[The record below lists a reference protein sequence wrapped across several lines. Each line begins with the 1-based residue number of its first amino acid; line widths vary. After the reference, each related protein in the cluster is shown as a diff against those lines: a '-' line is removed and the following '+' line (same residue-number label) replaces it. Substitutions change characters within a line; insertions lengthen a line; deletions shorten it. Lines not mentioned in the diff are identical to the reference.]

1 MVSEQLQAVIM
12 FLETHQA
19 GERIIKKNHC
29 IMLLGLYDSGILLMR
44 YPIGIIILILIL
56 LIRMNMGTRYY
67 VSLINLQIRK
77 ETSVNSV
84 WTDVM
89 KSWKKWVLTLLTMME
104 CRMSLTMYTPAVVMS
119 VALRWETTRRHLR
132 QIITCKCGM

>member
-1 MVSEQLQAVIM
+1 MVSEQLRAVIM

-29 IMLLGLYDSGILLMR
+29 IMLLGLYGSGILLMR

-56 LIRMNMGTRYY
+56 LIRVNMGARYY
-67 VSLINLQIRK
+67 VSLINLQSRK
-77 ETSVNSV
+77 ETSVDSL

-89 KSWKKWVLTLLTMME
+89 KSWKKWVLTLLTIME
-104 CRMSLTMYTPAVVMS
+104 CRMSLTMYTQAEGMS
-119 VALRWETTRRHLR
+119 VAVRWERTRRHLR
-132 QIITCKCGM
+132 